1 MTEEEF
7 LDIDI
12 TDEEVEYL
20 ILKYI
25 RDQTALGRDK
35 IPVAEIYEYLNAEAP
50 DEEELEEVFA
60 VLTGDAEAAIARFE
74 AKNRL
79 N

>member
-25 RDQTALGRDK
+25 RDQTDLGRDK
-35 IPVAEIYEYLNAEAP
+35 IPVAEIYEDLNAEAP
-50 DEEELEEVFA
+50 GEEDLEEVFA
-60 VLTGDAEAAIARFE
+60 VLTSDAEAAIARFE

>member
-7 LDIDI
+7 IEIDI

-20 ILKYI
+20 ILKYL
-25 RDQTALGRDK
+25 RDQTALGREK
-35 IPVAEIYEYLNAEAP
+35 IPVAEIYAYLQSEPPEAE
-50 DEEELEEVFA
+50 DLDNTFA
-60 VLTGDAEAAIARFE
+60 VYTSEAEQAIAQFE